1 MAIKIT
7 ATGPLADGENL
18 VTIKGVVPGFP
29 FGVRYLCA
37 RVVDGQ
43 LVMFYQ
49 YDDANEV
56 TVQVLVHVLENDD
69 ALPPTDAWVDTVVV
83 VPAGPSG
90 TTGVG
95 DFCAVNTDPVGL
107 PTTPVVMT
115 PPTIQSGN
123 AGDWYDPATGR
134 YTPPPGRYFLHATVT
149 AGSSMEVAGIQV
161 NLRKN
166 GSPISAPGIQVASAG
181 TYSGDP
187 ANAATVDA
195 NGTDFFD
202 FTCFASG
209 NASSTLIQ
217 FLAFPLSSVGGA
229 PKGPSMPEIRHVS
242 AAAAM

>member
-1 MAIKIT
+1 MALRLT

-29 FGVRYLCA
+29 FGVRYLCV

-43 LVMFYQ
+43 AVMFYQ
-49 YDDANEV
+49 YDDANEL
-56 TVQVLVHVLENDD
+56 TTQVLVHLFENDG
-69 ALPPTDAWVDTVVV
+69 ALPENEAWIDTIVLSA
-83 VPAGPSG
+83 PGAAISA
-90 TTGVG
+90 VG
-95 DFCAVNTDPVGL
+95 DFCAVNTDAVGL

-149 AGSSMEVAGIQV
+149 AALSTGSTGIQV

-166 GSPISAPGIQVASAG
+166 GEAISAPGGQVTGAG
-181 TYSGDP
+181 SNPGDP
-187 ANAATVDA
+187 ANVATVDA

-209 NASSTLIQ
+209 GASSSLIQ
-217 FLAFPLSSVGGA
+217 FLAFPLSGVAGV
-229 PKGPSMPEIRHVS
+229 PTGPSMPQIRHVS
-242 AAAAM
+242 AQAAM